1 MRGGGPDD
9 GKVYPGDASKV
20 VLLAMILAA
29 KATYSGITG
38 SARRYSWQISGLKV
52 DTDALLY

>member
-29 KATYSGITG
+29 KATGQGITG
-38 SARRYSWQISGLKV
+38 SARQYLWQAIGLEV
-52 DTDALLY
+52 VAEALLC